1 MKGIHHGDLTIE
13 GRFEGMLNGTAI
25 VPAGATAEI
34 AGMIDGTLIVEP
46 GATVLISGMVDGNII
61 DRGGHITVT
70 GMLGR

>member
-1 MKGIHHGDLTIE
+1 
-13 GRFEGMLNGTAI
+13 
-25 VPAGATAEI
+25 
-34 AGMIDGTLIVEP
+34 MIDGTLIVEP